1 MKSRTILLISMIS
14 LLVIGAA
21 GYYGFSASAQEP
33 PAPQAPQTAAV
44 TTCDVQQ
51 TVEAP
56 GELDNTSET
65 QLLMP
70 VDGPLSEVLVRA
82 GDRVSAGQ
90 VLARLDDHSRAE
102 AHIALKEA
110 REA

>member
-1 MKSRTILLISMIS
+1 MRKVGSRTMKRRTLIIIS
-14 LLVIGAA
+14 IVSVLVIGGA

-44 TTCDVQQ
+44 TQCDVQQ

-65 QLLMP
+65 QILMP
-70 VDGPLSEVLVRA
+70 VDGPLADVLVQA
-82 GDRVSAGQ
+82 GDRVTSGQ
-90 VLARLDDHSRAE
+90 VL
-102 AHIALKEA
+102 
-110 REA
+110 